1 MKNKFRSTAVIA
13 ITIIFLIYSC
23 TDKEVD
29 QNPILG
35 TYHLKLIETDC
46 FPNSIT
52 EYALIEDNDKFC
64 LETTRIDT
72 SGMTTMSS
80 QSITCER
87 IILKE
92 SGDGEIIGGSLTF
105 SDTVQ
110 ISYSIDNNE
119 LELCYQNN
127 NCYQYEI
134 VDQHLVI
141 QKDIDHNTSSSCTAI
156 FTYQK

>member
-1 MKNKFRSTAVIA
+1 
-13 ITIIFLIYSC
+13 
-23 TDKEVD
+23 
-29 QNPILG
+29 
-35 TYHLKLIETDC
+35 
-46 FPNSIT
+46 
-52 EYALIEDNDKFC
+52 
-64 LETTRIDT
+64 
-72 SGMTTMSS
+72 MTTMSS

-119 LELCYQNN
+119 IELCYQNN
-127 NCYQYEI
+127 NCYRYEI

-141 QKDIDHNTSSSCTAI
+141 LKDIDHNTSSSCTAI
-156 FTYQK
+156 FSYQK